1 MLDTAS
7 ECLLGARAGV
17 HLGRMSETGPS
28 RIYHRNFPTTTQ
40 EPHQCVHFEAKYGRY
55 EAPRISFY
63 LVWKHPDRHGVAW
76 IGGKETKVKLN
87 PVRRRH
93 IFSILVGEVANIKDA
108 LDQAAE
114 LSAPHAVASVMG
126 MKIPRPRKTRQLK
139 LKEAD
144 PPVEDYPA

>member
-1 MLDTAS
+1 MRALRDEIRALRGPPHLV
-7 ECLLGARAGV
+7 LLGV
-17 HLGRMSETGPS
+17 
-28 RIYHRNFPTTTQ
+28 
-40 EPHQCVHFEAKYGRY
+40 
-55 EAPRISFY
+55 EAPR
-63 LVWKHPDRHGVAW
+63 P
-76 IGGKETKVKLN
+76 ETKVKLN

-93 IFSILVGEVANIKDA
+93 IFSILVGEVANIKDP